1 MLIAELP
8 TGSPIGDGDQTLRD
22 ESAKADMEGIDG
34 VRRGI
39 RRGLFWD
46 SQDEKRKNLL
56 KGDKEIAVPLSK
68 LVYFDRI

>member
-1 MLIAELP
+1 
-8 TGSPIGDGDQTLRD
+8 
-22 ESAKADMEGIDG
+22 MEGIDG